1 MRWRHVGPPWSTRRQ
16 YNFFFPFFFFINP
29 SFSSSSSSSCSSF
42 LPHFVR
48 LFVFQGNSFPPPPP
62 RLSGVHSIISHYFF
76 VIMKARGFFS
86 TVRFEDWESPTV
98 ERFTHGN
105 EVWIR
110 GFESFPRSGFPV
122 NFPISRLG
130 DHWWSVIFCSV
141 RFFFFFLS
149 EQRCSIRIVET
160 IDEKGEKVWVSKFKF
175 QGLIKDDLF
184 FWREFW
190 FVCCLCFILSVFLFY
205 VTDLMYVYVLVNINS
220 FCYSFYT
227 SIVIFQL
234 WLI

>member
-16 YNFFFPFFFFINP
+16 YNFFFPFFFLLILH
-29 SFSSSSSSSCSSF
+29 S
-42 LPHFVR
+42 
-48 LFVFQGNSFPPPPP
+48 PPPLPFFLISYDFSYSRAIPFSPP

-110 GFESFPRSGFPV
+110 GFESFLRSGFPV

-141 RFFFFFLS
+141 HFFFFL
-149 EQRCSIRIVET
+149 
-160 IDEKGEKVWVSKFKF
+160 FK
-175 QGLIKDDLF
+175 
-184 FWREFW
+184 
-190 FVCCLCFILSVFLFY
+190 
-205 VTDLMYVYVLVNINS
+205 
-220 FCYSFYT
+220 
-227 SIVIFQL
+227 
-234 WLI
+234 

>member
-1 MRWRHVGPPWSTRRQ
+1 MGYYSCAGDMWAPRGQREGNIT
-16 YNFFFPFFFFINP
+16 FFFLFFFLLIPHSPPPLPPPALPFFLI
-29 SFSSSSSSSCSSF
+29 SYDFSYSRAIPFS
-42 LPHFVR
+42 
-48 LFVFQGNSFPPPPP
+48 PP

-141 RFFFFFLS
+141 HFFFFL
-149 EQRCSIRIVET
+149 
-160 IDEKGEKVWVSKFKF
+160 FK
-175 QGLIKDDLF
+175 
-184 FWREFW
+184 
-190 FVCCLCFILSVFLFY
+190 
-205 VTDLMYVYVLVNINS
+205 
-220 FCYSFYT
+220 
-227 SIVIFQL
+227 
-234 WLI
+234 

>member
-1 MRWRHVGPPWSTRRQ
+1 MWAPRGQREGNIT
-16 YNFFFPFFFFINP
+16 FFFLFFFLLIPHSPPPLPPPALPFFLI
-29 SFSSSSSSSCSSF
+29 SYDFSYSRAIPF
-42 LPHFVR
+42 
-48 LFVFQGNSFPPPPP
+48 PPPP